1 MAKKGLSSRM
11 KLAVTTV
18 KCRQIYPMQVRALL
32 GLMFLMVEYRVLLLE
47 TSWERN
53 LFRYRISERHFQ
65 RLSLSEQ
72 QGIDVPLVVDALIW
86 SDLGLFFDEKVFVS
100 CT

>member
-53 LFRYRISERHFQ
+53 LFRYRISE
-65 RLSLSEQ
+65 Q
-72 QGIDVPLVVDALIW
+72 QGIDVPLVVDAMIW